1 MTLGVSGISTG
12 SDWNSII
19 NQLVEIESQPLYTLQ
34 SKEKAL
40 DEKISDFGIFKS
52 AIDTFQSSIEDLT
65 NAAGFAAF
73 SSASTDENVLTVSA
87 DGTAAAS
94 SYDVIVTQ
102 MASRDKLASSAYTDS
117 VTAVGTGTLS
127 ITVDGNTMDLTVDAS
142 NNTLSALRDAINN
155 AADNPGVT
163 ATILNETGGSRLILT
178 SEDPGATNAISV
190 SVVDGDDAN
199 NTDENGLSRLF
210 HIGAGGDGLAEQVET
225 AQDALLSIDGFDI
238 QSTTNEVTDAISG
251 VTLNLVGEGTAT
263 IGMTRD
269 NSQIEEKI
277 SAFVDAYNTL
287 IAQIDDLES
296 GSLYNDSSVRNIRQG
311 FVDVMNQ
318 SATVDGADAYLF
330 ELGIT
335 RDRDGVL
342 SVNSSELSTALAD
355 NFNRVTQILSDATT
369 GYVNRFYDY
378 ADQLLQVGGL
388 LDSKN
393 ESFDSLKD
401 SLQTQMDRQELHIQ
415 SYQEMLVA
423 QFAALDKTMS
433 ILTSTS
439 DYLTNQLAALNK
451 NN

>member
-1 MTLGVSGISTG
+1 
-12 SDWNSII
+12 
-19 NQLVEIESQPLYTLQ
+19 
-34 SKEKAL
+34 
-40 DEKISDFGIFKS
+40 
-52 AIDTFQSSIEDLT
+52 
-65 NAAGFAAF
+65 
-73 SSASTDENVLTVSA
+73 
-87 DGTAAAS
+87 
-94 SYDVIVTQ
+94 
-102 MASRDKLASSAYTDS
+102 
-117 VTAVGTGTLS
+117 
-127 ITVDGNTMDLTVDAS
+127 
-142 NNTLSALRDAINN
+142 
-155 AADNPGVT
+155 
-163 ATILNETGGSRLILT
+163 
-178 SEDPGATNAISV
+178 
-190 SVVDGDDAN
+190 
-199 NTDENGLSRLF
+199 
-210 HIGAGGDGLAEQVET
+210 
-225 AQDALLSIDGFDI
+225 
-238 QSTTNEVTDAISG
+238 
-251 VTLNLVGEGTAT
+251 
-263 IGMTRD
+263 
-269 NSQIEEKI
+269 
-277 SAFVDAYNTL
+277 
-287 IAQIDDLES
+287 
-296 GSLYNDSSVRNIRQG
+296 
-311 FVDVMNQ
+311 MNQ

-355 NFNRVTQILSDATT
+355 NFNRVTQILSDETT